1 MINMKWTNET
11 TTTLD
16 MPEMNST
23 PRRRKRIKGP
33 PLPDDPAERTEQ
45 LREFMHDLAELY
57 DYDHYDVYDSVFFA
71 RVCDTMKDTVFD
83 ENTESIRVI
92 GQKILDTR
100 STSVK
105 LFIAFFKAILG
116 YLDTLE

>member
-1 MINMKWTNET
+1 MKWANET

-16 MPEMNST
+16 MPEMN
-23 PRRRKRIKGP
+23 PRRRKRIAGP
-33 PLPDDPAERTEQ
+33 ALPDTGAERIKQ
-45 LREFMHDLAELY
+45 VRKFMRDLTELY
-57 DYDHYDVYDSVFFA
+57 DNDHCDVYDSVFFA
-71 RVCDTMKDTVFD
+71 RVGDIMVDTVFD
-83 ENTESIRVI
+83 DKTSSIRDL
-92 GQKILDTR
+92 GQQILDTR